1 MGRITDIYRLG
12 ELDLRKVVQLV
23 FVVAVAWSLKH
34 FYSVSGP
41 NDLRWILWP
50 TARLTELVTGTRFY
64 FESHAGY
71 MSEDRSFLIAAPCS
85 GVNFLI
91 TAFVLLCLMKLWR
104 ARQVAWRYFLFAA
117 VAAYAVTVFANSVR
131 IAIALWLNYE
141 RPSFLGM
148 GREELHR
155 LDGILVYFGFL
166 LVLYV
171 VAVPRSETDRLTR
184 GRRYLFPLAVYY
196 AATLGIPVLN
206 GAINQGGEFWEHA
219 VFVVVTPIVMIAAAE
234 TATMLFRL
242 YGERERVAATAAMF
256 PGDSAADE
264 AGTGLDVGDAAA
276 GAVPV
281 RLKGGTVVLDAQL

>member
-1 MGRITDIYRLG
+1 MTAAFRIG
-12 ELDLRKVVQLV
+12 ELDLRNVVQLA
-23 FVVAVAWSLKH
+23 FVAAAAWSLKH

-91 TAFVLLCLMKLWR
+91 TAFVLLSLLRLWR
-104 ARQVAWRYFLFAA
+104 TGRVAWPYFLIAG
-117 VAAYAVTVFANSVR
+117 VAAYAVTVLANSVR

-141 RPSFLGM
+141 RPSFWGM
-148 GREELHR
+148 DREELHR

-171 VAVPRSETDRLTR
+171 VAVPRSETARLTDTNDHLVKPAVFDR
-184 GRRYLFPLAVYY
+184 VVGRLRRYFFPLALYY
-196 AATLGIPVLN
+196 ATTLGIPVLN
-206 GAINQGGEFWEHA
+206 GAINKGGEFWEHA

-234 TATMLFRL
+234 TVSILFRF
-242 YGERERVAATAAMF
+242 YREGERVAPAAAVF
-256 PGDSAADE
+256 PGDSA
-264 AGTGLDVGDAAA
+264 GD
-276 GAVPV
+276 
-281 RLKGGTVVLDAQL
+281 